1 MRSSRACSLPS
12 GSILAAAARA
22 CGQRCS
28 SDRAA
33 ESRTTTP
40 AALPLSTR
48 QLLSYGALGLP
59 LAMAALPVYVHVPRL
74 YAEAAGMSLSL
85 LGALLLAA
93 RLLDAGIDP
102 LLGGWSDRT
111 SSRRRLIGIALPCLA
126 LGMLALLHPP
136 TVAAPLWLLASLLC
150 TYLGFSL
157 ASVAYQAWGA
167 ELGHDAGERTRLTA
181 SREGFGLLGV
191 VLAAALPGLL
201 SNDLAQ
207 GLSGLAQIFPLLLLL
222 LASWTF
228 LGTPPAVARPRA
240 TGNLFRGLRAV
251 LDDRRFRR
259 LLAVFVV
266 NGIAAALPATLVLF
280 FIADVLQAET
290 WSGAFLALYFVS
302 GVAFLPLW
310 VLLARR
316 FGRVTSWVASM
327 FVAVASF
334 VWAWGLGAGDVWPFA
349 VVCLL
354 SGAALGA
361 DLTLPAA
368 LLADISEQRRLLAA
382 RRISR
387 PAQAGAYFGWWNL
400 VAKLNLALAAG
411 LSLPLLDLVGYRPGV
426 ADATLG
432 SCGRLLSVAV
442 ALQDHRCRAGVALAK
457 TLEVC

>member
-1 MRSSRACSLPS
+1 MSTSAGRTLSS
-12 GSILAAAARA
+12 
-22 CGQRCS
+22 
-28 SDRAA
+28 
-33 ESRTTTP
+33 
-40 AALPLSTR
+40 R
-48 QLLSYGALGLP
+48 QLLAYGALGLP

-74 YAEAAGMSLSL
+74 YAEVTGMSLSL
-85 LGALLLAA
+85 LGGLLLAA

-111 SSRRRLIGIALPCLA
+111 ASRRRLIVVALPCLA
-126 LGMLALLHPP
+126 IGMLALLHPP
-136 TVAAPLWLLASLLC
+136 ALAAPLWLLASLLC
-150 TYLGFSL
+150 TYFGFSL

-167 ELGHDAGERTRLTA
+167 ELGVDAGERTRLTA

-201 SNDLAQ
+201 ANDLAR
-207 GLSGLAQIFPLLLLL
+207 GLSALAQWFPLLLLL
-222 LASWTF
+222 LASWTL
-228 LGTPPAVARPRA
+228 LGTPPSVVRTPASGSFFAD
-240 TGNLFRGLRAV
+240 LRGVLR
-251 LDDRRFRR
+251 DGRFRR
-259 LLAVFVV
+259 LLLVFVV

-280 FIADVLQAET
+280 FVADVLQAES
-290 WSGAFLALYFVS
+290 WSGAFLALYFIS

-327 FVAVASF
+327 FVAVISF
-334 VWAWGLGAGDVWPFA
+334 AWAWGLGAGDVWPVA

-368 LLADISEQRRLLAA
+368 LLADLAEQRADGRQAD
-382 RRISR
+382 R

-411 LSLPLLDLVGYRPGV
+411 ISLPLLEVVGYRPGDN
-426 ADATLG
+426 DATWGLAAVY
-432 SCGRLLSVAV
+432 CLLPLLFKTIA
-442 ALQDHRCRAGVALAK
+442 AALAWRWRK
-457 TLEVC
+457 SLEVS